1 MKATSQAG
9 SQRKDER
16 SRISDRWAKTW
27 RREGVNHIQTMA
39 TTPPIV
45 GMRSCQLLPSW
56 SPRFTLGSLMLP
68 GTGRV
73 ISSELS
79 EHTKFLRAVCPPCPG
94 KGGIKGSPLS
104 WPIWRVMGPERLKMT
119 PRTRLHPQQRSL
131 MALPKVSRLFLK
143 AWEHHASY
151 FQPGWREQR
160 GEEFRKVFS
169 FHLPQRQRCQHH
181 QMWKN
186 WNPLENYYL
195 YSFQPKIW

>member
-45 GMRSCQLLPSW
+45 GTRSCQPLPSW
-56 SPRFTLGSLMLP
+56 SPHFTLGSLMLP

-104 WPIWRVMGPERLKMT
+104 WLVLPLKSDGPRETENDSQDMAASPAAKPNGFTKSLSAFSQSLRTPCKLLPTWLKGTTWRR
-119 PRTRLHPQQRSL
+119 
-131 MALPKVSRLFLK
+131 
-143 AWEHHASY
+143 
-151 FQPGWREQR
+151 
-160 GEEFRKVFS
+160 
-169 FHLPQRQRCQHH
+169 
-181 QMWKN
+181 
-186 WNPLENYYL
+186 
-195 YSFQPKIW
+195 I